1 MMFSAVLASGLT
13 SCVNEEYDVS
23 NINSEIT
30 LAGNGLTLPLGSTK
44 QLTIKNVLKDM
55 DMDMLRVQEDGSYA
69 IGVKDELDLTSV
81 LPDLGG
87 MGHVDDIKVSS
98 NMTIPMFKGNM
109 NVDLGK
115 FEVEV
120 KDDFEFVVLQSSFAS
135 DAVTGVE
142 TIMF

>member
-55 DMDMLRVQEDGSYA
+55 DMDM
-69 IGVKDELDLTSV
+69 
-81 LPDLGG
+81 
-87 MGHVDDIKVSS
+87 
-98 NMTIPMFKGNM
+98 
-109 NVDLGK
+109 
-115 FEVEV
+115 
-120 KDDFEFVVLQSSFAS
+120 
-135 DAVTGVE
+135 
-142 TIMF
+142 